1 MAAARV
7 ISRADRR
14 IYTLQADIL
23 KALANPVRLEILH
36 LLGGRELPFDE
47 LARSV
52 QVSKTNLSQHLAVL
66 RRSRIVRDRRE
77 GVNTFYRLTHPE
89 IETACQAVGQILA
102 QHLVEMGQ
110 QVRELLPEA
119 RRV

>member
-1 MAAARV
+1 MSAVRV
-7 ISRADRR
+7 DSRADRR

-36 LLGGRELPFDE
+36 LLGDRELPFDT
-47 LARSV
+47 LMRSV

-66 RRSRIVRDRRE
+66 RRSRIVKDRRE

-89 IETACQAVGQILA
+89 IETACEAVGQILA
-102 QHLVEMGQ
+102 KHLAEMGR